1 MPRKNIEV
9 NLELMKRNSISQ
21 FIVKQLDDVTLEI
34 SLFEN
39 NKMYDI
45 SNATTRLFV
54 GTNND
59 LYMQD
64 SDIVISE
71 NKATIKLDRSILQDK
86 GCAYAE
92 LEITDSNGSVA
103 TPSFLFDIDKRV
115 SEGLKGNIEGFV
127 EKYERLIAEFRVQV
141 NNAVMDNYNR
151 TTTAISV
158 FETNGNVVISKIKS
172 DGENAISTFNTNASN
187 KLTEYENRF
196 QKLTASQQQSAEVV
210 DARDGEISLHARLER
225 DLAKG
230 KIIEETV
237 SENYITIK
245 DSVDGSIT
253 DIEILGNT
261 VQSVSDLSD
270 IQSVGT
276 LREDG
281 LYEMSILSC
290 GKNLFDKSQKSVLKT
305 FISTSKVLTSNNN
318 VELYIVKCKPNTTY
332 TISKK
337 AGKYFRL
344 ASVNTNP
351 YANMVLDNIVIG
363 DTSTTLNITTGAT
376 HRYLLLNFHD
386 SANDTISISEIASSI
401 QIEEGAV
408 ATTYE
413 PYQVNKSSILLPCQ
427 LEKVGDIK
435 DRLFRREDGVWCIE
449 KNIGEVTLNGS
460 ENWTLYGGNS
470 SNTYAVNTL
479 FNSAKPSTI
488 VICDRFKS
496 SNNVWQD
503 LENNVGIY
511 MSSSS
516 NGLILRV
523 LKSTLDTQ
531 NVAGVKSWL
540 SQNPTLVK
548 YQLATPQI
556 IELPLNQQIQLN
568 SYNGVTNI
576 FTEDTVI
583 EPTIKAT
590 VPKSL
595 GASVNSLV
603 NKTDILSNRIEK
615 VETLQEGNE
624 LEISTDNGYV
634 VCENTNNGQ
643 IEELKVEGKTLVNLS
658 KLTQTQIIPRLGI
671 KLYDLERVVAGQYYT
686 IVYTIK
692 TSTNDITNIRIDHT
706 TKTDFPIT
714 VGTHVAK
721 FRLNDTI
728 SGNTKIY
735 LQGTD
740 SSSITVE
747 NVILL
752 EGDHTQNPP
761 SYFEGLKSVGDGTD
775 KIEVLSRKE
784 DGNLNSNKSY
794 IKGTLD
800 NNSHV
805 STNRGIYGELY
816 IEVSPNTTYRVTA
829 ITSATIETYKTM
841 LCNASKN
848 FIKVEWERT
857 FTTPSNCRYVRVGI
871 VTTTDATSDQANSF
885 KMQLEEG
892 TDTTTYKECIQ
903 NKKQI
908 LIQNSDRVYEKPIL
922 RSTGSVSD
930 TIEKH
935 SDGKYYYHK
944 RCGEVVLNGAES
956 WTFVPTYTDETYLT
970 AYISLDTLRQ
980 NTIAISNNF
989 TYITGGFEQLKENF
1003 CVSSTTQRFYF
1014 KILKSKLTS
1023 QDVTGF
1029 KTWLSQ
1035 NPVTVVYQLV
1045 TEEVYECVNLDLDSY
1060 EGETSVIVDS
1070 GAISP
1075 KLTFKISSHIGNT
1088 INVLKDRINYL
1099 EDKVINMF
1107 KAVLSGDVQ
1116 TLAYELYPEDFEN
1129 SDTTEEVEILED
1141 TSVVEE
1147 TVEDTESLQ
1156 NHT

>member
-1 MPRKNIEV
+1 MPRKSIE
-9 NLELMKRNSISQ
+9 LSLDLMKRNSISQ

-270 IQSVGT
+270 IQSAGT
-276 LREDG
+276 LQDDG
-281 LYEMSILSC
+281 LYKMSILSC
-290 GKNLFDKSQKSVLKT
+290 GKNL
-305 FISTSKVLTSNNN
+305 IS
-318 VELYIVKCKPNTTY
+318 ELELG
-332 TISKK
+332 TISS
-337 AGKYFRL
+337 GVNSDSSSYFRTKSHIKVSSSKQYHL
-344 ASVNTNP
+344 KEHNLNVTEMVVYFYKNETYISNLTIRASFGLITIPQDVTHIRIRVN
-351 YANMVLDNIVIG
+351 
-363 DTSTTLNITTGAT
+363 
-376 HRYLLLNFHD
+376 
-386 SANDTISISEIASSI
+386 SSDV
-401 QIEEGAV
+401 QSSKLQLEEGVV

-413 PYQVNKSSILLPCQ
+413 EPKYNKSSILLPCQ
-427 LEKVGDIK
+427 LEKVGDVS

-449 KNIGEVTLNGS
+449 KNIDSKILDTSKCTITKMADVNGKNRYKILITSILADKNIIQNTSTQNILSTIASPSTWVKISGGS
-460 ENWTLYGGNS
+460 EVG
-470 SNTYAVNTL
+470 VC
-479 FNSAKPSTI
+479 STDNDI
-488 VICDRFKS
+488 IFC
-496 SNNVWQD
+496 
-503 LENNVGIY
+503 LENVTTVEDFKILLNNARIIY
-511 MSSSS
+511 S
-516 NGLILRV
+516 V
-523 LKSTLDTQ
+523 L
-531 NVAGVKSWL
+531 
-540 SQNPTLVK
+540 
-548 YQLATPQI
+548 TPQI
-556 IELPLNQQIQLN
+556 IELPLEQQIQLN
-568 SYNGVTNI
+568 SFLDTTNV

-583 EPTIKAT
+583 EPTIKCT
-590 VPKSL
+590 IPKSL
-595 GASVNSLV
+595 GASVQSLV

-761 SYFEGLKSVGDGTD
+761 SYFEGLKSVGDGID
-775 KIEVLSRKE
+775 KIEVLSNPKSFIKLE
-784 DGNLNSNKSY
+784 QGGIDGSTGLNNAGTTTRLRSIDYLELVNNKTDLVNIDFNKYKIVVFSY
-794 IKGTLD
+794 DKD
-800 NNSHV
+800 
-805 STNRGIYGELY
+805 
-816 IEVSPNTTYRVTA
+816 
-829 ITSATIETYKTM
+829 
-841 LCNASKN
+841 KN
-848 FIKVEWERT
+848 FIKMEGSWGYDNVT
-857 FTTPSNCRYVRVGI
+857 LSSNAKYFRFLISYKV
-871 VTTTDATSDQANSF
+871 DATIKATDDNF
-885 KMQLEEG
+885 KIYQSNIG
-892 TDTTTYKECIQ
+892 

-908 LIQNSDRVYEKPIL
+908 LYQTKEGNYEKPIL

-930 TIEKH
+930 NIEKH
-935 SDGKYYYHK
+935 SDGKYYFHK
-944 RCGEVVLNGAES
+944 RCGEVVLNGIES
-956 WTFVPTYTDETYLT
+956 WSLGNSPAQTTVKEFILSYSQAKPLANASDCVICDKFNSNFSIYGQEVEGISIYT
-970 AYISLDTLRQ
+970 
-980 NTIAISNNF
+980 NTTRIAI
-989 TYITGGFEQLKENF
+989 
-1003 CVSSTTQRFYF
+1003 
-1014 KILKSKLTS
+1014 KILQTKLST

-1035 NPVTVVYQLV
+1035 NPVTVVYQLA

-1075 KLTFKISSHIGNT
+1075 KISFKIASHIANT
-1088 INVLKDRINYL
+1088 IQVLKDRINYL
-1099 EDKVINMF
+1099 EDKVIEMF
-1107 KAVLSGDVQ
+1107 KAVLAGDVQ